1 MAKDKTISDIKIKS
15 YYGLEKPGE
24 YPYTSGIYKN
34 MYRKKLWTMRQ
45 YSGFSSAEK
54 SNERYQYLLKQGVT
68 GLSIAFDLPTQ
79 TGYDSDHELAFG
91 EVGKVGV
98 PICTIEDMQILLK
111 NIPLDQV
118 SVSMTINSTA
128 IILLG
133 FLIVVA
139 EENNY
144 PINKLKGTVQNDIL
158 KEYIARGTYIFPP
171 KESMKLVTD
180 IFEYCNEYLP
190 YWNTISVSGYHIRE
204 AGSNAIEEL
213 AFTFSNAI
221 AYVESAINRGL
232 DINDFGSR
240 ISFFF
245 NCHNYFFEEIS
256 KFRAARKI
264 WAKIMRDRFKAT
276 NEKALLCRFH
286 VQTAGS
292 SLQAQQIDNNIVRTT
307 LQGMSAVL
315 GGTQS
320 LHTNSK
326 DEALS
331 LPTEEAAKVALRT
344 QQIIAFESGAT
355 DVIDPLAGS
364 YYVESLTNDIEK
376 KVFSLI
382 KDIEEIGGSISAI
395 ENNFQDNKISE
406 SSYKYQKKIEDQS
419 QIIVGTN
426 KFQEDKDKDNNT
438 LKIDQKATDNQLQR
452 LKIFKEKRDLNLTK
466 IALKQLDDKVKDG
479 SNLLPP
485 IIKCIKAKCTLGEI
499 TALMKSHF
507 GEHH

>member
-1 MAKDKTISDIKIKS
+1 MAKDKTMSDIKIKA
-15 YYGLEKPGE
+15 YYGSEKPGE
-24 YPYTSGIYKN
+24 YPYTSGIYKD

-54 SNERYQYLLKQGVT
+54 SNERYRYLLKQGVT

-98 PICTIEDMQILLK
+98 PICTIEDMQILLNK
-111 NIPLDQV
+111 IPLDKV
-118 SVSMTINSTA
+118 SISMTINSTA
-128 IILLG
+128 IIILG

-139 EENNY
+139 EKNNY
-144 PINKLKGTVQNDIL
+144 PIHKLKGTVQNDIL

-171 KESMKLVTD
+171 KNSMKLVTD
-180 IFEYCNEYLP
+180 IFEYCNEHLP

-204 AGSNAIEEL
+204 AGSNAVEEL

-221 AYVESAINRGL
+221 AYVQSAINRGL
-232 DINDFGSR
+232 NINDFGSR

-264 WAKIMRDRFKAT
+264 WAKIMKERFNAT

-307 LQGMSAVL
+307 LQAMSSII

-344 QQIIAFESGAT
+344 QQIIAYESGAA
-355 DVIDPLAGS
+355 DVVDPLAGS
-364 YYVESLTNDIEK
+364 YYIENLTNEIEK
-376 KVFSLI
+376 QVFDLI
-382 KDIEEIGGSISAI
+382 DTIENMGGAIKAI
-395 ENNFQDNKISE
+395 ENNYQENKISE
-406 SSYKYQKKIEDQS
+406 SAYKYQTKIEEKS

-426 KFQEDKDKDNNT
+426 KFKEDEEKMNTT
-438 LKIDQKATDNQLQR
+438 LKIDKKATDNQLQR
-452 LKIFKEKRDLNLTK
+452 LIAFKNKRDSNLVNV
-466 IALKQLDDKVKDG
+466 ALKNLDNKINTE

-485 IIKCIKAKCTLGEI
+485 IINCIKANCTLGEI
-499 TALMKSHF
+499 TTIMKNHF
-507 GEHH
+507 GEHQ

>member
-1 MAKDKTISDIKIKS
+1 MAKNKTISGIPIKS
-15 YYGLEKPGE
+15 YYGLENPGE
-24 YPYTSGIYKN
+24 FPFTSGIYDE
-34 MYRKKLWTMRQ
+34 MYRNKLWTMRQ

-54 SNERYQYLLKQGVT
+54 SNERYRYLLNEGVT
-68 GLSIAFDLPTQ
+68 GLSVAFDLPTQ

-98 PICTIEDMQILLK
+98 PICTIEDMRILLK
-111 NIPLDQV
+111 DLPLDKL
-118 SVSMTINSTA
+118 SISMTINSTA
-128 IILLG
+128 IILIG

-139 EENNY
+139 EENNF
-144 PINKLKGTVQNDIL
+144 PKEKLRGTVQNDIL

-180 IFEYCNEYLP
+180 IFEYCNKYLP
-190 YWNTISVSGYHIRE
+190 HWNTISVSGYHIRE
-204 AGSNAIEEL
+204 AGSTAVEEL

-221 AYVESAINRGL
+221 EYIKSALDRGL
-232 DINDFGSR
+232 NINDFASR

-245 NCHNYFFEEIS
+245 NCHNYFFEEIA
-256 KFRAARKI
+256 KFRAARRL
-264 WAKIMRDRFKAT
+264 WANIMKERFKAT
-276 NEKALLCRFH
+276 NQKALLCRFH

-292 SLQAQQIDNNIVRTT
+292 SLQAQQIDNNVVRTT
-307 LQGMSAVL
+307 LQGLSAVL

-331 LPTEEAAKVALRT
+331 LPTEGAAKLALRT
-344 QQIIAFESGAT
+344 QQIIAHESGVT

-364 YYVESLTNDIEK
+364 HYIENLTNEIEK
-376 KVFSLI
+376 NTLSLI
-382 KDIEEIGGSISAI
+382 NEIDELGGAISAI

-406 SSYKYQKKIEDQS
+406 SAFDYQQKIEDNS

-426 KFQEDKDKDNNT
+426 KFRDNNIEKHQT
-438 LKIDQKATDNQLQR
+438 LKIDEDAINKQLNR
-452 LKIFKEKRDLNLTK
+452 LKIFKEKRDSEMVKKALYRLNTK
-466 IALKQLDDKVKDG
+466 VEDK
-479 SNLLPP
+479 SNLLEP
-485 IIKCIKAKCTLGEI
+485 IIDCIQSNCTLGEI
-499 TALMKSHF
+499 TLILKDHF

>member
-15 YYGLEKPGE
+15 YYGLEQPGE
-24 YPYTSGIYKN
+24 YPYTSGIYKD

-98 PICTIEDMQILLK
+98 PICTLEDMQILLK
-111 NIPLDQV
+111 DIPLDKV

-144 PINKLKGTVQNDIL
+144 PKNQLKGTVQNDIL

-171 KESMKLVTD
+171 KKSMKLVTD
-180 IFEYCNEYLP
+180 IFEYCNQHLP

-221 AYVESAINRGL
+221 AYIESAINRGL

-264 WAKIMRDRFKAT
+264 WARVMKERFKAT
-276 NEKALLCRFH
+276 NKKALLCRFH

-292 SLQAQQIDNNIVRTT
+292 SLQAQQIDNNIVRTA

-344 QQIIAFESGAT
+344 QQIIAYESGAA
-355 DVIDPLAGS
+355 DVVDPLAGS
-364 YYVESLTNDIEK
+364 HYVESLTDEIVE

-382 KDIEEIGGSISAI
+382 TEIEEMGGSINAI

-406 SSYKYQKKIEDQS
+406 SAYKYQKKIEDQS

-426 KFQEDKDKDNNT
+426 KFRENEDETNNT
-438 LKIDQKATDNQLQR
+438 LEIDQKSIDNQLQR
-452 LKIFKEKRDLNLTK
+452 LKTFKENRDFNLTNA
-466 IALKQLDDKVKDG
+466 ALKKLNNKVKEE

-485 IIKCIKAKCTLGEI
+485 IIECIKANCTLGEI
-499 TALMKSHF
+499 TTIMKNHF

>member
-1 MAKDKTISDIKIKS
+1 MAKNKTISGISLKA
-15 YYGLEKPGE
+15 YYGLDRPGE
-24 YPYTSGIYKN
+24 FPFTSGIYSE
-34 MYRKKLWTMRQ
+34 MYREKLWTMRQ

-54 SNERYQYLLKQGVT
+54 SNDRYHYLLGQGVT
-68 GLSIAFDLPTQ
+68 GLSVAFDLPTQ

-98 PICTIEDMQILLK
+98 PICTIDDMRILLK
-111 NIPLDQV
+111 NLPLDKV
-118 SVSMTINSTA
+118 SISMTINSTA

-133 FLIVVA
+133 FLIVIA
-139 EENNY
+139 EENNFSKE
-144 PINKLKGTVQNDIL
+144 KLRGTIQNDIL

-180 IFEYCNEYLP
+180 IFEYCNKYLP
-190 YWNTISVSGYHIRE
+190 NWNTISISGYHIRE
-204 AGSNAIEEL
+204 AGATAIEEL

-221 AYVESAINRGL
+221 AYVESAIERGL
-232 DINDFGSR
+232 NINEFASR

-245 NCHNYFFEEIS
+245 NCHNYFFEEIA

-264 WAKIMRDRFKAT
+264 WANIMKKRFKAT
-276 NEKALLCRFH
+276 HKKALLCRFH

-307 LQGMSAVL
+307 LQGLSAVL

-331 LPTEEAAKVALRT
+331 LPTENAAKLALRT
-344 QQIIAFESGAT
+344 QQIIAYESGVT
-355 DVIDPLAGS
+355 DVVDPLAGS
-364 YYVESLTNDIEK
+364 HYIENLTNEIENKTFKLIDEIDK
-376 KVFSLI
+376 K
-382 KDIEEIGGSISAI
+382 GGAIAAI
-395 ENNFQDNKISE
+395 ENNFQDSKISE
-406 SSYKYQKKIEDQS
+406 SAFDYQKNIENKS

-426 KFQEDKDKDNNT
+426 QFLDETDENHKT
-438 LKIDQKATDNQLQR
+438 LKIDQNAVNNQLDR
-452 LKIFKEKRDLNLTK
+452 LKKFKEKRNSQMVKKALNKLDLNIK
-466 IALKQLDDKVKDG
+466 NN
-479 SNLLPP
+479 SNLLTP
-485 IIKCIKAKCTLGEI
+485 IIECIKSNCTLGEI
-499 TALMKSHF
+499 TFIMKEHF